1 MAVSLR
7 GRTASN
13 QPLSPSALTM
23 EYSPPPLFRQG
34 PSALARL
41 IFFVVL
47 ALALLI
53 SDARFNTLEMVRG
66 VLGAGLY
73 PLQRAALVPRDI
85 FMGAADLAVT
95 SATLRSENSKLKA
108 KNLDLSVK
116 ANDAARLD
124 GENAH
129 LRSLLNLE
137 SHANTQTIPVEVQY
151 DTRDPFTQKVV
162 IGKGAREGIQNGAPV
177 VNEDGMI
184 GQVTRVF
191 PLQSEVTLLSDK
203 DQAVPVQI
211 VRTGLRSVIYGTPK
225 GDTLDL
231 RFVPI
236 SADVQTGDELVTSG
250 LDGIYP
256 PGLPVAKV
264 VRVDKQADTAFARV
278 VCLPVAPIRGARQM
292 LVLHYELKLPPNPE
306 EIEAEAA
313 AKEAKDNKGKKGK
326 PLVGKSAIAASTP
339 VTAGAAPA
347 VTTAKKPE
355 AGAKPDGVAAAK
367 KSDGVAAKKPDG
379 AIAAKKP
386 EGAAAAKKPEKA
398 QAVKKPADGAAP

>member
-1 MAVSLR
+1 
-7 GRTASN
+7 
-13 QPLSPSALTM
+13 M
-23 EYSPPPLFRQG
+23 EYSPPPLFKQG

-41 IFFVVL
+41 IFFVLV

-53 SDARFNTLEMVRG
+53 SDARFRTLEIVRG

-95 SATLRSENSKLKA
+95 GATLRGENDKLRTR
-108 KNLDLSVK
+108 NLQLSQQ
-116 ANDAARLD
+116 ANQAAQLDA
-124 GENAH
+124 ENAH
-129 LRSLLNLE
+129 LRNLLQL
-137 SHANTQTIPVEVQY
+137 SQRMTTQSIPAEIQY

-162 IGKGAREGIQNGAPV
+162 IGRGSQQGIRDGSPV
-177 VNEDGMI
+177 VNEDGVI

-191 PLQSEVTLLSDK
+191 PMQSEVTLLTDK

-225 GDTLDL
+225 GDALDL

-236 SADVQTGDELVTSG
+236 SADVLAGDELVTSG

-278 VCLPVAPIRGARQM
+278 ICQPIAPVRGARDL
-292 LVLHYELKLPPNPE
+292 LVLHYENNVPPRP
-306 EIEAEAA
+306 ADKPDPAAA
-313 AKEAKDNKGKKGK
+313 AKEAKKKNAKTQDKGK
-326 PLVGKSAIAASTP
+326 PGEKDAKSAPTATASAPAAAAAAAKP
-339 VTAGAAPA
+339 AAPA
-347 VTTAKKPE
+347 VASSAKPAGKASTEKKPAAE
-355 AGAKPDGVAAAK
+355 KGAKPQAAQGANQGAK
-367 KSDGVAAKKPDG
+367 
-379 AIAAKKP
+379 
-386 EGAAAAKKPEKA
+386 
-398 QAVKKPADGAAP
+398 Q

>member
-1 MAVSLR
+1 
-7 GRTASN
+7 
-13 QPLSPSALTM
+13 M
-23 EYSPPPLFRQG
+23 EYSPPPLFKQG

-53 SDARFNTLEMVRG
+53 SDARFNTLEIVRG

-85 FMGAADLAVT
+85 FMGATDLAIT
-95 SATLRSENSKLKA
+95 SATLRSENQKLA
-108 KNLDLSVK
+108 DKNLGLSIK
-116 ANDAARLD
+116 AGDAEQLSI
-124 GENAH
+124 ENTH
-129 LRSLLNLE
+129 LRALLQLQ
-137 SHANTQTIPVEVQY
+137 SRATTQTTPAEVQY

-162 IGKGAREGIQNGAPV
+162 IGKGAQQGIQDGAPV
-177 VNEDGMI
+177 VNEDGVI

-236 SADVQTGDELVTSG
+236 SADVQAGDQLVTSG

-256 PGLPVAKV
+256 PGLAVAKV

-278 VCLPVAPIRGARQM
+278 VCLPVAPVRGARQL
-292 LVLHYELKLPPNPE
+292 LVLHYNVNVPPNPVE
-306 EIEAEAA
+306 VEAAAAAAA
-313 AKEAKDNKGKKGK
+313 AKEAKGKKGK
-326 PLVGKSAIAASTP
+326 TSKA
-339 VTAGAAPA
+339 AAPA
-347 VTTAKKPE
+347 PGSAASAAAPASAAATPAAAPKP
-355 AGAKPDGVAAAK
+355 ATPAPASATSAAPVKPASAPTPHKSRKAHLPRAASGVA
-367 KSDGVAAKKPDG
+367 
-379 AIAAKKP
+379 
-386 EGAAAAKKPEKA
+386 
-398 QAVKKPADGAAP
+398 Q

>member
-1 MAVSLR
+1 
-7 GRTASN
+7 
-13 QPLSPSALTM
+13 M
-23 EYSPPPLFRQG
+23 EYSPPPLFKQG

-41 IFFVVL
+41 VFFVVL

-53 SDARFNTLEMVRG
+53 SDARFKTLEIVRG

-95 SATLRSENSKLKA
+95 SATLRQENDKLRTK
-108 KNLDLSVK
+108 DLQLSQQ
-116 ANDAARLD
+116 ANTAAELAA
-124 GENAH
+124 ENAH
-129 LRSLLNLE
+129 LRALLQLSQRSTTQSLPAE
-137 SHANTQTIPVEVQY
+137 IQY

-162 IGKGAREGIQNGAPV
+162 IGRGAQQGVQDGSPV
-177 VNEDGMI
+177 VNEDGVI

-191 PLQSEVTLLSDK
+191 PLQSEVTLLTDK

-250 LDGIYP
+250 LDGVYP

-278 VCLPVAPIRGARQM
+278 ICLPVAPVRGARQL
-292 LVLHYELKLPPNPE
+292 LVLHYLNNVPPRPAE
-306 EIEAEAA
+306 EPDAATTAKDAKDAKTKKVGKPTDSKAVADKSAAKTAEKPAAVAKPAEKPTAA
-313 AKEAKDNKGKKGK
+313 AKATEKPSAKATAAEKK
-326 PLVGKSAIAASTP
+326 
-339 VTAGAAPA
+339 
-347 VTTAKKPE
+347 
-355 AGAKPDGVAAAK
+355 AAA
-367 KSDGVAAKKPDG
+367 
-379 AIAAKKP
+379 
-386 EGAAAAKKPEKA
+386 E
-398 QAVKKPADGAAP
+398 KKPAADNKSTKPQATPGAQP

>member
-1 MAVSLR
+1 
-7 GRTASN
+7 
-13 QPLSPSALTM
+13 M
-23 EYSPPPLFRQG
+23 EYSPPPLFKQG

-41 IFFVVL
+41 IFFVLV

-53 SDARFNTLEMVRG
+53 SDARFRTLEIVRG

-95 SATLRSENSKLKA
+95 SASLRGENDKLRTR
-108 KNLDLSVK
+108 NLQLSQQ
-116 ANDAARLD
+116 ANQAAQLDA
-124 GENAH
+124 ENAH
-129 LRSLLNLE
+129 LRNLLQL
-137 SHANTQTIPVEVQY
+137 SQRMTTQSIPAEIQY

-162 IGKGAREGIQNGAPV
+162 IGRGSQQGIRDGSPV
-177 VNEDGMI
+177 VNEDGVI

-191 PLQSEVTLLSDK
+191 PMQSEVTLLTDK

-225 GDTLDL
+225 GDALDL

-236 SADVQTGDELVTSG
+236 SADVLAGDELVTSG

-278 VCLPVAPIRGARQM
+278 ICQPIAPVRGARDL
-292 LVLHYELKLPPNPE
+292 LVLHYENNVPPRPADE
-306 EIEAEAA
+306 PDPAAA
-313 AKEAKDNKGKKGK
+313 AKEAKKKNAKTQDKGKLGEKDA
-326 PLVGKSAIAASTP
+326 KSAPTAASS
-339 VTAGAAPA
+339 APA
-347 VTTAKKPE
+347 
-355 AGAKPDGVAAAK
+355 AA
-367 KSDGVAAKKPDG
+367 
-379 AIAAKKP
+379 
-386 EGAAAAKKPEKA
+386 AAAAKPAAPAAASSAKPAGKA
-398 QAVKKPADGAAP
+398 STEKKPATEKGAKPQAAQGANQGAKQ

>member
-1 MAVSLR
+1 
-7 GRTASN
+7 
-13 QPLSPSALTM
+13 M
-23 EYSPPPLFRQG
+23 EYSPPPLFKQG

-41 IFFVVL
+41 VFFVVL
-47 ALALLI
+47 AVALLI
-53 SDARFNTLEMVRG
+53 SDARFQTLEIVRG

-95 SATLRSENSKLKA
+95 SATLRSENAKLHA
-108 KNLDLSVK
+108 KDLQLSQQ
-116 ANDAARLD
+116 ANTASELAA
-124 GENAH
+124 ENAH
-129 LRSLLNLE
+129 LRALLQLSQRSTTESLPAE
-137 SHANTQTIPVEVQY
+137 IQY

-162 IGKGAREGIQNGAPV
+162 IGRGAQQGIQNGSPV
-177 VNEDGMI
+177 VNEDGVI

-191 PLQSEVTLLSDK
+191 PLQAEVTLLTDK

-250 LDGIYP
+250 LDGVYP

-278 VCLPVAPIRGARQM
+278 ICLPIAPVRGARQL
-292 LVLHYELKLPPNPE
+292 LVLHYVNNVPPRPAE
-306 EIEAEAA
+306 EPDAA
-313 AKEAKDNKGKKGK
+313 TTAKEAKKKDGK
-326 PLVGKSAIAASTP
+326 
-339 VTAGAAPA
+339 
-347 VTTAKKPE
+347 
-355 AGAKPDGVAAAK
+355 
-367 KSDGVAAKKPDG
+367 
-379 AIAAKKP
+379 
-386 EGAAAAKKPEKA
+386 GAAADKSAKASEKA
-398 QAVKKPADGAAP
+398 AAEKGAPPKAAEKAPAKPAAAEKKSAAEKKPAAQKSAKPQAAPGAAQ

>member
-1 MAVSLR
+1 
-7 GRTASN
+7 
-13 QPLSPSALTM
+13 M
-23 EYSPPPLFRQG
+23 EYSPPPLFKQG

-47 ALALLI
+47 AIALLI
-53 SDARFNTLEMVRG
+53 SDARFNTLEIVRG

-85 FMGAADLAVT
+85 FMGATDLAIT
-95 SATLRSENSKLKA
+95 SAALRNENQALA
-108 KNLDLSVK
+108 DKNLQLSIK
-116 ANDAARLD
+116 AGDASQLSI
-124 GENAH
+124 ENTH
-129 LRSLLNLE
+129 LRALLNLQ
-137 SHANTQTIPVEVQY
+137 SRATTQTTPAEVQY

-162 IGKGAREGIQNGAPV
+162 IGKGAQQGIQDGAPV
-177 VNEDGMI
+177 VNEDGVI

-236 SADVQTGDELVTSG
+236 SADVQAGDELVTSG

-256 PGLPVAKV
+256 PGLAVAKV

-278 VCLPVAPIRGARQM
+278 VCLPVAPVRGARQL
-292 LVLHYELKLPPNPE
+292 LVLHYNVNVPPNP
-306 EIEAEAA
+306 IEVEAAAA
-313 AKEAKDNKGKKGK
+313 AKEAKENKGKKGK
-326 PLVGKSAIAASTP
+326 GSKAAIPAVGSAAS
-339 VTAGAAPA
+339 AAAPA
-347 VTTAKKPE
+347 GPASS
-355 AGAKPDGVAAAK
+355 AAAAK
-367 KSDGVAAKKPDG
+367 PAAPVAAKP
-379 AIAAKKP
+379 AAP
-386 EGAAAAKKPEKA
+386 ASGAAAAP
-398 QAVKKPADGAAP
+398 KPASATTPHKSRKAHLPRAASGAAQ